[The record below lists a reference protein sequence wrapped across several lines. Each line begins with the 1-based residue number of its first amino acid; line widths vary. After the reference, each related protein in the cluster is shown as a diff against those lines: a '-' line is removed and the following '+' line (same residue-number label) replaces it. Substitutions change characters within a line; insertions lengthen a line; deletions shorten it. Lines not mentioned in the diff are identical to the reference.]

1 MTATSKNYVVKTSDV
16 YSPGHNND
24 LATVLGNIDD
34 KLTPHIETIDTADA
48 GIITLADNTIYNAP
62 AATELTNI
70 EIVLA
75 VTPYPVDMGAQL
87 NFSSGATATAFT
99 APGSGILWYGDDLVS
114 DVFVPQANTRY
125 NILFYSDG
133 AGTIRAIVQGV

>member
-24 LATVLGNIDD
+24 LATVLGNIDE
-34 KLTPHIETIDTADA
+34 KLTPHIVTIDTVAPS
-48 GIITLADNTIYNAP
+48 ITLADNTIYNAP
-62 AATELTNI
+62 AATELTSI

-75 VTPYPVDMGAQL
+75 ASYPIDMGAQL

-99 APGSGILWYGDDLVS
+99 APLSGILWYGDDLVS
-114 DVFVPQANTRY
+114 DVFVPQANVRY

>member
-1 MTATSKNYVVKTSDV
+1 MAATSKNYTVKTSDV
-16 YSPGHNND
+16 YSAGHDTD

-34 KLTPHIETIDTADA
+34 KLTPHIITIGTADA

-62 AATELTNI
+62 AATELTSI
-70 EIVLA
+70 EIALSSA
-75 VTPYPVDMGAQL
+75 PYPVDMGAQL
-87 NFSSGATATAFT
+87 NFSSGSTATAFT
-99 APGSGILWYGDDLVS
+99 APGPGILWYGDDLVS
-114 DVFVPQANTRY
+114 DVFVPQANVRY

>member
-16 YSPGHNND
+16 YSPGHNTD
-24 LATVLGNIDD
+24 LATVLNNIDD
-34 KLTPHIETIDTADA
+34 KLTPHIVTIDTAA
-48 GIITLADNTIYNAP
+48 PSITLADNTIYNAP
-62 AATELTNI
+62 AATELTS
-70 EIVLA
+70 IVIDFSS
-75 VTPYPVDMGAQL
+75 TPYPVDMGAQL

-114 DVFVPQANTRY
+114 DVFVPQANVRY

>member
-1 MTATSKNYVVKTSDV
+1 MAATDKKWWRLTEDIYDQTQDA
-16 YSPGHNND
+16 D
-24 LATVLGNIDD
+24 LATVLSNIDD
-34 KLTPHIETIDTADA
+34 KLTPHIVTIDTADA

-62 AATELTNI
+62 AATELTSI
-70 EIVLA
+70 EIALSSA
-75 VTPYPVDMGAQL
+75 PYPVDMGAQL

-99 APGSGILWYGDDLVS
+99 APAPGILWYGDDLVS
-114 DVFVPQANTRY
+114 DVFVPQANVRY